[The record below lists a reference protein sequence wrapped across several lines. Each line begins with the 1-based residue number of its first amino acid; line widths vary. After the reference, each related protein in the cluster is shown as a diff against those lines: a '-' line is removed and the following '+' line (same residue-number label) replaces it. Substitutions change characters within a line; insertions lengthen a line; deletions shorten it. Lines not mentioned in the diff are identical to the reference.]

1 MTTRKDLIIEKYL
14 ELQKVLKEKY
24 EIEGIFPSLED
35 VDISDLIYFF
45 NLKFNSDDVEV
56 RLMKVREIATYCKV
70 EIKEEI
76 FNEAFTLINEYID
89 FLKNI
94 LKVNK

>member
-14 ELQKVLKEKY
+14 ELQKNLKEKY
-24 EIEGIFPSLED
+24 EIDGIFPSLED

-45 NLKFNSDDVEV
+45 NLKFNSDDVDV
-56 RLMKVREIATYCKV
+56 RMAKVQEIAGYCNV
-70 EIKEEI
+70 EIKEEN
-76 FNEAFTLINEYID
+76 FNEAFILINEYID

-94 LKVNK
+94 LKSQ

>member
-1 MTTRKDLIIEKYL
+1 MTTRKELITQKYL
-14 ELQKVLKEKY
+14 ELQKDLKEKY
-24 EIEGIFPSLED
+24 EIDGIFPSLED

-45 NLKFNSDDVEV
+45 NLKFNSDDVDV
-56 RLMKVREIATYCKV
+56 RITKVQEIASYCNV
-70 EIKEEI
+70 EIKEEN